1 MNDLLKKYIKEIIL
15 EIQGNPRVS
24 DQLVKK
30 KSNSKKEDKKDKEEE
45 EVEEM
50 STVATSLVPGGG
62 FTTPLGWT
70 SADMQGPGAR
80 SKGRKKSKRR

>member
-30 KSNSKKEDKKDKEEE
+30 SSNSKKNNKEDSEE

-62 FTTPLGWT
+62 FAAPLGWT
-70 SADMQGPGAR
+70 SANVQGPGTR
-80 SKGRKKSKRR
+80 SKRRKKSKRR